1 MSRQVSGS
9 LGRHRQAGFTL
20 VELLIAVVVV
30 GILAAVA
37 LPSFVD
43 SVRKSRRTDAFAA
56 LSAVQQAQER
66 WRSNRA
72 AYASS
77 LTAAATDDPPGLG
90 LPGAS
95 AKGYYTLAISDA
107 TATGYTVT
115 ATANEGTSQAGDGNC
130 RRLRVRVAGGNI
142 FYGSAGASGDFDES
156 AGNRCWAR

>member
-66 WRSNRA
+66 WRSSRPSYTDN
-72 AYASS
+72 
-77 LTAAATDDPPGLG
+77 LTAAPTASQPGLG
-90 LPGAS
+90 LPATTANGH
-95 AKGYYTLAISDA
+95 YTLALSDVS
-107 TATGYTVT
+107 ATGYVVT
-115 ATANEGTSQAGDGNC
+115 ATASGTQASDTRCARMAARVQAGNLSYGSGTSTIDWTDPG
-130 RRLRVRVAGGNI
+130 
-142 FYGSAGASGDFDES
+142 
-156 AGNRCWAR
+156 RCWAR